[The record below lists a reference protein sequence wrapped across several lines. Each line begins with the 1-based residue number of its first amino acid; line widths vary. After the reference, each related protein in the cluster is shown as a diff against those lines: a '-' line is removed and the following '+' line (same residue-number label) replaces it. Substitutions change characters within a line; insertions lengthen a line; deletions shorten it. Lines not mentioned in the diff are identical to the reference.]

1 MKLFRSMVAGGVLAL
16 TLLLSS
22 GVALAQENVA
32 TSAPAEV
39 VAGVAGHEKAGEAV
53 GKTTAA
59 GEEKAKDPL
68 MEETKNISS
77 YVFTILVFLVLL
89 VILRVTAW
97 KPILQ
102 GLKSREESIRDSIA
116 AAGKAR
122 DEAARTALELES
134 RIAEA
139 QRQGAHAL
147 VQAKAD
153 ALKLADGIKAQAE
166 TESAA
171 LKERALRDIEAAKQ
185 QAIAEINGHAADLGT
200 AIARK
205 ILQRNVTVEDQQRL
219 VDESLAQ
226 LQTSKN

>member
-1 MKLFRSMVAGGVLAL
+1 MKLFGRIMAGGVLGLA
-16 TLLLSS
+16 LLLGSQS
-22 GVALAQENVA
+22 VFAQEPGA
-32 TSAPAEV
+32 APAEAGKAVESTPAHV
-39 VAGVAGHEKAGEAV
+39 V
-53 GKTTAA
+53 AA
-59 GEEKAKDPL
+59 GEKEAAGEKKGDPL
-68 MEETKNISS
+68 MEETQNISS

-116 AAGKAR
+116 AASKAR

-153 ALKLADGIKAQAE
+153 ALKLADGIRAQAE

-205 ILQRNVTVEDQQRL
+205 ILQRNVTVDDQQRL

-226 LQTSKN
+226 FQAGKN